1 MEYQLTAEVAPPA
14 DTPELDPLQ
23 RHGVAALLDEQ
34 LDLLAGIEGPDGVE
48 VEPLDHRIAVHPA
61 GAIVTWLLDAP
72 ALSYAEESARHVL
85 TELLAQTELLEGW
98 NVGRCEVIASDDDLA
113 AALGETDLLDDD
125 DDEQDRELTDEE
137 IAALRDELRG
147 SADSL
152 RAFGLE
158 AFGHRAD
165 DPDSPVSEDAARLV
179 AGAVVQAMEILTD
192 ELFADVQELE
202 DAEGSAAEV
211 EALSVLNQLPMRYAE
226 HYGALFAKQFLV
238 VTAIL
243 GYRLSQP
250 GWTPP
255 LCTAEALALHVLKAE
270 TGVQL
275 DLAGLL
281 DELPLKEI
289 WAAFD
294 EHVLTDSDH
303 ERIYDLDS
311 ESGEDEIDLLG
322 TPGLDFDEWF
332 LPRGTDVLHPY
343 LSSEHYIETYLEN
356 SAE

>member
-1 MEYQLTAEVAPPA
+1 MEYQLTADVTPPS
-14 DTPELDPLQ
+14 DTAELDPLQ

-48 VEPLDHRIAVHPA
+48 VEPLDHRVAVHPS
-61 GAIVTWLLDAP
+61 GAVITWLLDAP
-72 ALSYAEESARHVL
+72 ALSFAEEAARHVL
-85 TELLAQTELLEGW
+85 TELLAQTELLSGW
-98 NVGRCEVIASDDDLA
+98 SVGRCEVIASDDDLA
-113 AALGETDLLDDD
+113 AALGEGDAVEELEDDD
-125 DDEQDRELTDEE
+125 AELTEE
-137 IAALRDELRG
+137 EVAALREELRG
-147 SADSL
+147 AADAL
-152 RAFGLE
+152 RAFGPE
-158 AFGHRAD
+158 AFGHDPA
-165 DPDSPVSEDAARLV
+165 DPDTAVSADAARLV
-179 AGAVVQAMEILTD
+179 AGAMVQAMEILTD

-202 DAEGSAAEV
+202 DAEGSAGEV
-211 EALSVLNQLPMRYAE
+211 EALSVLNQLPARYAE

-250 GWTPP
+250 DWTPP

-281 DELPLKEI
+281 DELPVKEMF
-289 WAAFD
+289 AAFD
-294 EHVLTDSDH
+294 EHVFADLDH
-303 ERIYDLDS
+303 ERVYDLD
-311 ESGEDEIDLLG
+311 EETGEDEIDLLG

-343 LSSEHYIETYLEN
+343 LTTEHY
-356 SAE
+356 AE